1 LAQGVHYPIELSTA
15 SAIPLFSRTEAHLEP
30 HKTFGIS
37 AYTIANLQLFR
48 EIDDAQLI
56 RHLADCPVLSVPAG
70 QVVTGN
76 HLYIV
81 LSGALTV
88 GSDDQASLQDGSA
101 SKILPGESVGELA
114 VLDEVAD
121 ALCVRTLED
130 SELLQIDSER
140 FWAIIDQSHGVA
152 RNMLRMLSFRIRAA
166 NAQLRRKQKVGE
178 FYRQLSMNDALT
190 GLYNRAWLNSS
201 LPNMISQS
209 HEQHVPLSIIMIDLD
224 HFKKFNDEYGH
235 LQGDHALRIAA
246 EVLLA
251 ALRPSDFASRYG
263 GEEMM
268 VILPH
273 TRETPAVMVAQR
285 LCARMQEAVVFDDG
299 RALPHLTASFGVA
312 SLLPGQ
318 TDLELIGHAD
328 AALYRAKQHGRNRV
342 SL

>member
-1 LAQGVHYPIELSTA
+1 MEPYKPFGV
-15 SAIPLFSRTEAHLEP
+15 SAH
-30 HKTFGIS
+30 
-37 AYTIANLQLFR
+37 TIANLQLFR
-48 EIDDAQLI
+48 EIDDPQLI
-56 RHLADCPVLSVPAG
+56 RQLADCPVLSVPAG
-70 QVVTGN
+70 QVITGN

-81 LSGALTV
+81 LSGALIV
-88 GSDDQASLQDGSA
+88 GIDDQASLQDGSA
-101 SKILPGESVGELA
+101 NKILPGESVGELA

-121 ALCVRTLED
+121 ALCVRTLEP
-130 SELLQIDSER
+130 SELLQIDSTR

-178 FYRQLSMNDALT
+178 FYRQLSMNDGLT
-190 GLYNRAWLNSS
+190 GLYNRAWLNAS

-209 HEQHVPLSIIMIDLD
+209 HEQHAPLSIIMIDLD
-224 HFKKFNDEYGH
+224 HFKQFNDEHGH
-235 LQGDHALRIAA
+235 VKGDEALKIAA

-251 ALRPSDFASRYG
+251 ALRPSDFAARYG

-268 VILPH
+268 VVLPG

-299 RALPHLTASFGVA
+299 RALPHVTASFGVA
-312 SLLPGQ
+312 SLQPDQ
-318 TDLELIGHAD
+318 QDLDLIGQAD